1 VYIGGASQILE
12 TPEFADVDKMKAL
25 LKAFEDKY
33 SLLKLLDKSVA
44 AAGIKVF
51 IGAENTFFEMQECS
65 LIVGNFHAGANV
77 IGSLGVIGPVRM
89 DYRQVIHVVDY
100 TSKLL
105 SRILDERL
113 QRGIEHEER

>member
-1 VYIGGASQILE
+1 
-12 TPEFADVDKMKAL
+12 
-25 LKAFEDKY
+25 
-33 SLLKLLDKSVA
+33 
-44 AAGIKVF
+44 
-51 IGAENTFFEMQECS
+51 
-65 LIVGNFHAGANV
+65 
-77 IGSLGVIGPVRM
+77 VIGPVRM